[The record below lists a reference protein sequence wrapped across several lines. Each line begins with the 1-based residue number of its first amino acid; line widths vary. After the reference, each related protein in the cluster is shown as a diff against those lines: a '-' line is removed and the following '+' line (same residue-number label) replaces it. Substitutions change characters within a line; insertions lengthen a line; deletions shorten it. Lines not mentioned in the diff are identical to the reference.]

1 VKPYLFVYGTLT
13 KSHPRLHERLVG
25 AARYLGRGTIAG
37 TLYDLG
43 RYPGAFRNRKRQS
56 RVTGELYELEGPDI
70 RGRLRAL
77 DRYEGAQFKR
87 SRVKVR
93 LSNGDQRLAWAY
105 LLAEAPPGNARPLPS
120 GIYRPRAA

>member
-1 VKPYLFVYGTLT
+1 MRLYLFVYGTLT

-77 DRYEGAQFKR
+77 DRYEGAEFKR
-87 SRVKVR
+87 ARVKVR

-105 LLAEAPPGNARPLPS
+105 LLTEAPPGNARPLPS
-120 GIYRPRAA
+120 GVYRPRAA